1 MFDDFF
7 IRALVAGIGIAFV
20 TGPLGCFVV
29 WRRLSYFGDTLAH
42 SALLGVTM
50 AYTFDLNIAISVFLI
65 SSVIALILIQLQKKT
80 NLPGDALLGLLA
92 HSSLAVGLV
101 VIGFLTFIRFD
112 IMGLLF
118 GDILAVTTDDLFVIW
133 TGGALILI
141 VLKLIWKPLF
151 ASTVN
156 YELAEAE
163 GLNPDRAKAIF
174 TILMAAVI
182 AISIKMVG
190 LLLITGML
198 IIPAA
203 MARNISDSPQKMVI
217 FSVIGGLL
225 SVILGLYS
233 SLEFNTSSGPSIIA
247 AALILFILSLF
258 KIKQSIKLK
267 NYLEFKKMQ
276 KQHNLSKNQKIIF
289 DLIDKS
295 SEPLKA
301 YSILFNVQKKGI
313 NAPLQVY
320 RALDKL
326 VEIGKI
332 HKIESRNAFI
342 ACQNSS
348 CQISKATAFSICE
361 SCEKVSEISNTKLSK
376 YLSNFADEAGMKY
389 SKYNLEFFG
398 LCKKCKSK

>member
-7 IRALVAGIGIAFV
+7 IRALFAGIGIAFV

-50 AYTFDLNIAISVFLI
+50 AYTLDLNIAISVFLI

-118 GDILAVTTDDLFVIW
+118 GDILAVTTDDLLIIW
-133 TGGALILI
+133 TGGALILL

-203 MARNISDSPQKMVI
+203 MARNISDSPQKMVL
-217 FSVIGGLL
+217 FSIIGGLL
-225 SVILGLYS
+225 SVLLGLFS
-233 SLEFNTSSGPSIIA
+233 SLEFNTPSGPSIIT
-247 AALILFILSLF
+247 AALILFCFSL
-258 KIKQSIKLK
+258 IK
-267 NYLEFKKMQ
+267 FKKY
-276 KQHNLSKNQKIIF
+276 
-289 DLIDKS
+289 
-295 SEPLKA
+295 SELK
-301 YSILFNVQKKGI
+301 K
-313 NAPLQVY
+313 
-320 RALDKL
+320 
-326 VEIGKI
+326 
-332 HKIESRNAFI
+332 
-342 ACQNSS
+342 
-348 CQISKATAFSICE
+348 
-361 SCEKVSEISNTKLSK
+361 
-376 YLSNFADEAGMKY
+376 
-389 SKYNLEFFG
+389 
-398 LCKKCKSK
+398 

>member
-7 IRALVAGIGIAFV
+7 IRALVAGIGVAIV

-50 AYTFDLNIAISVFLI
+50 AYSFQFNIAISVLLI
-65 SSVIALILIQLQKKT
+65 SSLIALILIKLQKRT

-118 GDILAVTTDDLFVIW
+118 GDILAVNVTDLLIIW
-133 TGGALILI
+133 FGGGLILL
-141 VLKLIWKPLF
+141 VLKIIWKPLF

-156 YELAEAE
+156 YEFAEAE

-174 TILMAAVI
+174 TILMAALI

-203 MARNISDSPQKMVI
+203 MARNLSDSPFKMVL
-217 FSVIGGLL
+217 FSIIGGLL
-225 SVILGLYS
+225 SVLIGLFS
-233 SLEFNTSSGPSIIA
+233 SLEFNTPSGPSIIA
-247 AALILFILSLF
+247 AALFLFILSLF
-258 KIKQSIKLK
+258 RIKQSIQLK
-267 NYLEFKKMQ
+267 N
-276 KQHNLSKNQKIIF
+276 
-289 DLIDKS
+289 
-295 SEPLKA
+295 
-301 YSILFNVQKKGI
+301 
-313 NAPLQVY
+313 
-320 RALDKL
+320 
-326 VEIGKI
+326 
-332 HKIESRNAFI
+332 
-342 ACQNSS
+342 
-348 CQISKATAFSICE
+348 
-361 SCEKVSEISNTKLSK
+361 
-376 YLSNFADEAGMKY
+376 
-389 SKYNLEFFG
+389 
-398 LCKKCKSK
+398 

>member
-7 IRALVAGIGIAFV
+7 IRALVSGIGVAIV

-50 AYTFDLNIAISVFLI
+50 AYSFQFNIAISVFLI
-65 SSVIALILIQLQKKT
+65 SSLIALILIKLQKRT

-118 GDILAVTTDDLFVIW
+118 GDILAVNVTDLLIIW
-133 TGGALILI
+133 FGGGLILL
-141 VLKLIWKPLF
+141 VLKIIWKPLF

-174 TILMAAVI
+174 TILMAALI

-203 MARNISDSPQKMVI
+203 MARNLSDSPFKMVL
-217 FSVIGGLL
+217 FSIIGGLL
-225 SVILGLYS
+225 SVLIGLFS
-233 SLEFNTSSGPSIIA
+233 SLEFNTPSGPSIIA
-247 AALILFILSLF
+247 AALFLFILSLF
-258 KIKQSIKLK
+258 RIKQSIQLK
-267 NYLEFKKMQ
+267 N
-276 KQHNLSKNQKIIF
+276 
-289 DLIDKS
+289 
-295 SEPLKA
+295 
-301 YSILFNVQKKGI
+301 
-313 NAPLQVY
+313 
-320 RALDKL
+320 
-326 VEIGKI
+326 
-332 HKIESRNAFI
+332 
-342 ACQNSS
+342 
-348 CQISKATAFSICE
+348 
-361 SCEKVSEISNTKLSK
+361 
-376 YLSNFADEAGMKY
+376 
-389 SKYNLEFFG
+389 
-398 LCKKCKSK
+398 

>member
-7 IRALVAGIGIAFV
+7 IRALVAGIGIALV

-50 AYTFDLNIAISVFLI
+50 AYTLDLNIAISVFLI

-118 GDILAVTTDDLFVIW
+118 GDILAVTTDDLLVIW

-141 VLKLIWKPLF
+141 VLKLIWKALL

-203 MARNISDSPQKMVI
+203 MARNISDSPQKMVL
-217 FSVIGGLL
+217 FSIIGGLL

-267 NYLEFKKMQ
+267 N
-276 KQHNLSKNQKIIF
+276 
-289 DLIDKS
+289 
-295 SEPLKA
+295 
-301 YSILFNVQKKGI
+301 
-313 NAPLQVY
+313 
-320 RALDKL
+320 
-326 VEIGKI
+326 
-332 HKIESRNAFI
+332 
-342 ACQNSS
+342 
-348 CQISKATAFSICE
+348 
-361 SCEKVSEISNTKLSK
+361 
-376 YLSNFADEAGMKY
+376 
-389 SKYNLEFFG
+389 
-398 LCKKCKSK
+398 

>member
-7 IRALVAGIGIAFV
+7 IRALVAGIGIALV

-42 SALLGVTM
+42 SALLGVTI
-50 AYTFDLNIAISVFLI
+50 AYTLDLNIAISVFLI
-65 SSVIALILIQLQKKT
+65 SSIIALLLIQLQKRT

-101 VIGFLTFIRFD
+101 VIGFLTFLRFD

-118 GDILAVTTDDLFVIW
+118 GDILAVTTDDLLVIW

-141 VLKLIWKPLF
+141 VLKLIWKPLL

-203 MARNISDSPQKMVI
+203 MARNISDSPQKMVL
-217 FSVIGGLL
+217 FSIVGGLL

-267 NYLEFKKMQ
+267 N
-276 KQHNLSKNQKIIF
+276 
-289 DLIDKS
+289 
-295 SEPLKA
+295 
-301 YSILFNVQKKGI
+301 
-313 NAPLQVY
+313 
-320 RALDKL
+320 
-326 VEIGKI
+326 
-332 HKIESRNAFI
+332 
-342 ACQNSS
+342 
-348 CQISKATAFSICE
+348 
-361 SCEKVSEISNTKLSK
+361 
-376 YLSNFADEAGMKY
+376 
-389 SKYNLEFFG
+389 
-398 LCKKCKSK
+398 